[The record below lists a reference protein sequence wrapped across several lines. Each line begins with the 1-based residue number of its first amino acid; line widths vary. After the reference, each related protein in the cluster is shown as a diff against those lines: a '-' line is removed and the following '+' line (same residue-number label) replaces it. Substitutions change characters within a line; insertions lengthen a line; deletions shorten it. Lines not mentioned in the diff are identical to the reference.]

1 MDFLE
6 VCKQKYYQEIFLYVR
21 TKLWMHVEDM
31 VVKLHVFGELRM
43 YARVVPAG
51 VTMGKLQNLPWVYV

>member
-1 MDFLE
+1 
-6 VCKQKYYQEIFLYVR
+6 
-21 TKLWMHVEDM
+21 MHVEDM

-51 VTMGKLQNLPWVYV
+51 VTMGKLQNLP